1 MIKTNAVR
9 LLTAAKLP
17 FKVLE
22 YSVADGRVDA
32 MSIAEKTGEAPDQTF
47 KTLVTETPKKEYF
60 VFVIPAPSVLDLK
73 KAAAAAKVK
82 NLDMIP
88 QKELFPLTGYV
99 HGGCSPVGM
108 KKPFPTFLHAS
119 AEGMDRIFVS
129 AGRVGFQMELSPKDL
144 YFLVSFRCADLV
156 TDSPE

>member
-9 LLTAAKLP
+9 LLTAAGLP

-47 KTLVTETPKKEYF
+47 KTLVTETPQKEYF

-99 HGGCSPVGM
+99 HGGCSPIGM
-108 KKPFPTFLHAS
+108 KRSFPTFIDETAILFDHINFSGGHLGVMISMEPES
-119 AEGMDRIFVS
+119 ACRFIGAVF
-129 AGRVGFQMELSPKDL
+129 
-144 YFLVSFRCADLV
+144 ADL
-156 TDSPE
+156 TR

>member
-1 MIKTNAVR
+1 MSKTNAVR

-47 KTLVTETPKKEYF
+47 KTLVTETPQKEYF

-99 HGGCSPVGM
+99 HGGCSPIGM
-108 KKPFPTFLHAS
+108 KRAFPTFIDETAILFDHINFSGGHLGVMISMEPES
-119 AEGMDRIFVS
+119 AC
-129 AGRVGFQMELSPKDL
+129 
-144 YFLVSFRCADLV
+144 SFIGAVFADL
-156 TDSPE
+156 TR